1 MRWEVA
7 VTNSGNSHGVCHDQ
21 RIGRQPLETG
31 CFGPLFFKSFRMK
44 HPAELTRWLTY
55 LNAIAKNIQGGKF
68 RYGKTK
74 N

>member
-1 MRWEVA
+1 MEYVTIKESDDNPLKPA
-7 VTNSGNSHGVCHDQ
+7 VSG
-21 RIGRQPLETG
+21 R
-31 CFGPLFFKSFRMK
+31 FFFKSFRMK

>member
-1 MRWEVA
+1 MLLLIQVIPMEYVTITESDDNPLKPA
-7 VTNSGNSHGVCHDQ
+7 VSG
-21 RIGRQPLETG
+21 R
-31 CFGPLFFKSFRMK
+31 FFKSFRMK
-44 HPAELTRWLTY
+44 HPAELTRRLTY